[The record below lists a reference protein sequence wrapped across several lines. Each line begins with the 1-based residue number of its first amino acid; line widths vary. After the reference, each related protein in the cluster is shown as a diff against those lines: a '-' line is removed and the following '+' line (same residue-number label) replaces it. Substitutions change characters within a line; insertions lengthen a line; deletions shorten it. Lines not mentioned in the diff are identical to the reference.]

1 MNGKWNLTLVGKD
14 TEKDVSFFF
23 FFKDKNMQKKDY
35 GSLWKTNGSM
45 VITPLKAL
53 L

>member
-23 FFKDKNMQKKDY
+23 FLKIRICRKKIMGLY
-35 GSLWKTNGSM
+35 GKLMAPW
-45 VITPLKAL
+45 
-53 L
+53 